1 MSDPIPKDRDTLDA
15 GLRAL
20 NLQASEVTRDAWLRH
35 IDLLRQWG
43 RTYNLVA
50 PGEFDHLVTRHLLDS
65 LSIHG
70 LVGDGPLLDVGTG
83 AGFPGLPLAIL
94 RPERPTVLIDSAGKK
109 VRFLRHA
116 IRELGLE
123 QVEAVH
129 GRVESFSP
137 RVQFSTIVSR
147 AFSALGDFAV
157 LTRHLVGPDTRLI
170 AMKGQLRDQ
179 ELADLPSWAHVEA
192 VERLEVP
199 GQLAERHQ
207 VTLTL
212 EPPPKT
218 ENRS

>member
-1 MSDPIPKDRDTLDA
+1 MNDSTAKDRDTLEA

-20 NLQASEVTRDAWLRH
+20 NLQASEATRDAWLRH
-35 IDLLRQWG
+35 LDLLRQWG

-50 PGEFDHLVTRHLLDS
+50 PGEFDQLVTRHLLDS

-70 LVGDGPLLDVGTG
+70 RVGDGPLLDVGTG

-94 RPERPTVLIDSAGKK
+94 RPERPTVLIDSAGKR

-147 AFSALGDFAV
+147 AFSALGDFAA

>member
-1 MSDPIPKDRDTLDA
+1 MNDSTAKDRDTLEA

-20 NLQASEVTRDAWLRH
+20 NLQASEATRDAWLRH
-35 IDLLRQWG
+35 LDLLRQWG

-50 PGEFDHLVTRHLLDS
+50 PGEFDQLVTRHLLDS

-70 LVGDGPLLDVGTG
+70 RVGDGPLLDVGTG

-147 AFSALGDFAV
+147 AFSALGDFAA

>member
-1 MSDPIPKDRDTLDA
+1 MNDSTPKDRDTLEA

-20 NLQASEVTRDAWLRH
+20 NLQASKDTRDAWLRH
-35 IDLLRQWG
+35 LALLRQWG

-50 PGEFDHLVTRHLLDS
+50 PGEFDQLVTRHLLDS

-70 LVGDGPLLDVGTG
+70 QVGDGPLLDVGTG

-116 IRELGLE
+116 VRELGLE

-147 AFSALGDFAV
+147 AFSALGDFAA
-157 LTRHLVGPDTRLI
+157 LTRHLVGPETRLI
-170 AMKGQLRDQ
+170 AMKGQLREQ

-199 GQLAERHQ
+199 GRLAERHQ